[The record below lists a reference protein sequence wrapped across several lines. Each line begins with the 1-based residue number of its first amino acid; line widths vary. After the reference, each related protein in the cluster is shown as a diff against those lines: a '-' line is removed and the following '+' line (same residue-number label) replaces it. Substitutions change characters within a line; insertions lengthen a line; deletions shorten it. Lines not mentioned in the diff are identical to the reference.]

1 MNIRLC
7 FNRIIWNI
15 ILKEWILLFSGDKLD
30 MVRDTPNLIHSTLR
44 VVAVALVHFCQRQSS
59 EGKGPQLCPPENR
72 RERCGNYLDFPG
84 SEQRIS
90 TNLEPYLEKR
100 KYISFLS

>member
-30 MVRDTPNLIHSTLR
+30 MVEIPPILYTL
-44 VVAVALVHFCQRQSS
+44 
-59 EGKGPQLCPPENR
+59 
-72 RERCGNYLDFPG
+72 
-84 SEQRIS
+84 
-90 TNLEPYLEKR
+90 PYG
-100 KYISFLS
+100 